1 MLEMYSEK
9 IVQQKTVQSKKKT
22 HHQISQEIRENR
34 TENYCNVQKRTT
46 ECFPHKSF
54 SSHLK
59 GKLLYY
65 PWSHL

>member
-22 HHQISQEIRENR
+22 HHQISQQIRENR

-46 ECFPHKSF
+46 ECFPHK
-54 SSHLK
+54 L
-59 GKLLYY
+59 
-65 PWSHL
+65 